1 MIQKQSKRFYNI
13 KSQDREQIRRWR
25 RDKILQRRGAAG
37 KLKLLFRDLM
47 CNYIIL

>member
-13 KSQDREQIRRWR
+13 KNQDREQIRRWR
-25 RDKILQRRGAAG
+25 SDKILQSGGAAG
-37 KLKLLFRDLM
+37 KLKLLFYDLM